1 VILTTPLNGLLYIP
15 GGGDVTV
22 GGVSVGGA
30 DVAGGAEDLAHVL
43 GEVKAVG
50 IPCAVLLDG
59 ERTRGDGLGALPRYI
74 PYTFLS
80 TLYTSSLPSESSPF
94 LIIL

>member
-1 VILTTPLNGLLYIP
+1 MELATPLNRLGDVA
-15 GGGDVTV
+15 GGGYLPI
-22 GGVSVGGA
+22 GGVGVGGA
-30 DVAGGAEDLAHVL
+30 DVAGGAEDFAHVF
-43 GEVKAVG
+43 GEVQAVG
-50 IPCAVLLDG
+50 VPCAVLLDG
-59 ERTRGDGLGALPRYI
+59 ERTSSDGLGALPRYI